1 MPYLNCIQHVHHETA
16 RKDLQRRTKTLAV
29 VCTGQLGASERS
41 EGPVVTVGTI
51 AITLA
56 MESAIG
62 SLVASRR
69 RSRDL
74 RSSRG
79 QDGDLATKGRGD
91 GVNTVA
97 PSPLVAAGRATHMLV
112 QRGTP
117 KRPVRFSLQVLSACE
132 RAIAGFHR

>member
-16 RKDLQRRTKTLAV
+16 RKDLQRRTKPLAV
-29 VCTGQLGASERS
+29 VCTGQLGASGRS

-56 MESAIG
+56 MDSAIG

-79 QDGDLATKGRGD
+79 QDGDLTTKDARGD
-91 GVNTVA
+91 GGDTVA
-97 PSPLVAAGRATHMLV
+97 PSPLAAAGRATHMLV

-117 KRPVRFSLQVLSACE
+117 KRPVLFSPLQVLAPSK
-132 RAIAGFHR
+132 GH